1 MLCPKCGAEVRKDDI
16 FCDQCGY
23 PLKKRKRTFL
33 PVIVTLVL
41 ILIAAGGTAV
51 WIVMDDYHTLEE
63 VRAQYQESKNSLMEE
78 NITIVQSAQEAQDE
92 SISEGETAEKRE
104 ADVEGTEPENVQ
116 MTEQDQYILPES
128 NSRYLTD
135 SDIDGMSLRE
145 INYAKNEIYARH
157 GRRFKSEELQ
167 TYFDSKS
174 WYTGKY
180 EPEDFDENYSS
191 SMLNTYEKKNAEFL
205 RDKEFSIDP
214 KGYQLD
220 AN

>member
-1 MLCPKCGAEVRKDDI
+1 MLCPKCGAEVRGEDT

-23 PLKKRKRTFL
+23 SLKKRKRTFL
-33 PVIVTLVL
+33 PAIVTLAL
-41 ILIAAGGTAV
+41 ILIAVGSTAV

-63 VRAQYQESKNSLMEE
+63 VRVQYQETKNSLMEE
-78 NITIVQSAQEAQDE
+78 NITIVQSAQDVQDE
-92 SISEGETAEKRE
+92 SESEEEETGAQEK
-104 ADVEGTEPENVQ
+104 EPESAQ
-116 MTEQDQYILPES
+116 IPEQDQYILPES

-157 GRRFKSEELQ
+157 GRKFKSEELQ

-214 KGYQLD
+214 NGYQLD

>member
-1 MLCPKCGAEVRKDDI
+1 MLCPKCGAEVSGEDT

-23 PLKKRKRTFL
+23 SLKKRKRTFL
-33 PVIVTLVL
+33 PAIVTLAL
-41 ILIAAGGTAV
+41 ILIAVGGTAV

-63 VRAQYQESKNSLMEE
+63 VRAQYQETKNSLMEE
-78 NITIVQSAQEAQDE
+78 NITIVQSTQDAQDE
-92 SISEGETAEKRE
+92 SVSEEEETGAQEK
-104 ADVEGTEPENVQ
+104 EPESAQ
-116 MTEQDQYILPES
+116 IPEQDQHILPES
-128 NSRYLTD
+128 DSRYLTD

-214 KGYQLD
+214 NGYQLD

>member
-23 PLKKRKRTFL
+23 SLKKRKRTFL

-78 NITIVQSAQEAQDE
+78 NITIVQSAQDTQDE
-92 SISEGETAEKRE
+92 SVSEGETAGKKET
-104 ADVEGTEPENVQ
+104 DVEETEPKNVQ

-128 NSRYLTD
+128 DSRYLTD

-157 GRRFKSEELQ
+157 GRKFKSEELQ

-180 EPEDFDENYSS
+180 EPTEFDENYSS
-191 SMLNTYEKKNAEFL
+191 SMLNTYEKKNAGFL

-214 KGYQLD
+214 NGYQLD

>member
-1 MLCPKCGAEVRKDDI
+1 MLCPKCGAEVRREDT

-23 PLKKRKRTFL
+23 SLKKRKRTFL
-33 PVIVTLVL
+33 PAAVTLAL

-51 WIVMDDYHTLEE
+51 WIVTDDYHTLEE
-63 VRAQYQESKNSLMEE
+63 VQAQYQETKDSLAKED
-78 NITIVQSAQEAQDE
+78 ITIVKNAQDAQENSVSEEEETDAQEAEQE
-92 SISEGETAEKRE
+92 NTSISGRDE
-104 ADVEGTEPENVQ
+104 
-116 MTEQDQYILPES
+116 YILPES

-135 SDIDGMSLRE
+135 SDIEGMSLRE

-157 GRRFKSEELQ
+157 GRKFTSEELQ

-180 EPEDFDENYSS
+180 DPADFDENYSS
-191 SMLNTYEKKNAEFL
+191 STLNNYEKKNAEFL
-205 RDKEFSIDP
+205 SDKEFSIEP
-214 KGYQLD
+214 NGYQLD

>member
-1 MLCPKCGAEVRKDDI
+1 MLCPKCGAEVRGEDT

-23 PLKKRKRTFL
+23 SLKRRKRTFL
-33 PVIVTLVL
+33 PAIVTLAL
-41 ILIAAGGTAV
+41 ILIAVGGTAV

-63 VRAQYQESKNSLMEE
+63 VQAQYQETKNSLMEE
-78 NITIVQSAQEAQDE
+78 NITIVQSAQDAQDE
-92 SISEGETAEKRE
+92 SVSEEEETGAQEE
-104 ADVEGTEPENVQ
+104 EPESTQ
-116 MTEQDQYILPES
+116 IPEQDQYILPES

-157 GRRFKSEELQ
+157 GRKFKSEELQ

-214 KGYQLD
+214 NGYQLD

>member
-23 PLKKRKRTFL
+23 SRKKRKRTFL

-78 NITIVQSAQEAQDE
+78 NITIVQSAQDTQDE
-92 SISEGETAEKRE
+92 SVSEGETAGKKET
-104 ADVEGTEPENVQ
+104 DVEETEPKNVQ

-128 NSRYLTD
+128 DSRYLTD

-157 GRRFKSEELQ
+157 GRKFKSEELQ

-180 EPEDFDENYSS
+180 EPTEFDENYSS
-191 SMLNTYEKKNAEFL
+191 SMLNTYEKKNAGFL

-214 KGYQLD
+214 NGYQLD

>member
-1 MLCPKCGAEVRKDDI
+1 MLCPKCRAEVREEDT

-23 PLKKRKRTFL
+23 SLKKRKRAFL
-33 PVIVTLVL
+33 PAIVTLAL
-41 ILIAAGGTAV
+41 MLIAVGGTAV
-51 WIVMDDYHTLEE
+51 WIVTDDYHTLEE
-63 VRAQYQESKNSLMEE
+63 VRAQYQEAQNSLMEE
-78 NITIVQSAQEAQDE
+78 NITKVQSTQEAQGE
-92 SISEGETAEKRE
+92 SVSEEETAKRQD
-104 ADVEGTEPENVQ
+104 ADVQETESENAQ
-116 MTEQDQYILPES
+116 MSEQDQYILPES

-157 GRRFKSEELQ
+157 GRKFDSEELQ

-180 EPEDFDENYSS
+180 EPSDFDENYSG
-191 SMLNTYEKKNAEFL
+191 SMLNAYEKKNAEFL
-205 RDKEFSIDP
+205 SEKEFSINSN
-214 KGYQLD
+214 GYQLD

>member
-1 MLCPKCGAEVRKDDI
+1 MLCPKCGAEVRREDT

-23 PLKKRKRTFL
+23 SLKKRKRTFL
-33 PVIVTLVL
+33 PAAVTLAL

-51 WIVMDDYHTLEE
+51 WIVTDDHHTLEE
-63 VRAQYQESKNSLMEE
+63 VQAQYQETKDSLAEE
-78 NITIVQSAQEAQDE
+78 DITIVKNAQDAQENSVSEEEETDAQEAE
-92 SISEGETAEKRE
+92 KENTSISGRDE
-104 ADVEGTEPENVQ
+104 
-116 MTEQDQYILPES
+116 YILPES

-135 SDIDGMSLRE
+135 SDIEGMSLRE

-157 GRRFKSEELQ
+157 GRKFTSEELQ

-180 EPEDFDENYSS
+180 DPADFDENYSS
-191 SMLNTYEKKNAEFL
+191 STLNNYEKKNAEFL
-205 RDKEFSIDP
+205 SDKEFSIEP
-214 KGYQLD
+214 NGYQLD

>member
-1 MLCPKCGAEVRKDDI
+1 MLCPKCGAEVRDDDT

-23 PLKKRKRTFL
+23 SLKKRKRAFL
-33 PVIVTLVL
+33 PVIVTLAL
-41 ILIAAGGTAV
+41 IFIAAGGTAA

-63 VRAQYQESKNSLMEE
+63 VQAQYQETRNSLMEE
-78 NITIVQSAQEAQDE
+78 NITIVQSAQDE
-92 SISEGETAEKRE
+92 SVSEGGTAEKQETDVQESE
-104 ADVEGTEPENVQ
+104 AENAQ
-116 MTEQDQYILPES
+116 MSEQDQYILPES

-157 GRRFKSEELQ
+157 GRKFKSVELQ

-180 EPEDFDENYSS
+180 EPADFDENYSS

-214 KGYQLD
+214 NGYQLD

>member
-1 MLCPKCGAEVRKDDI
+1 MLCPKCGAEVRREDT

-23 PLKKRKRTFL
+23 SLKKRKRAFL
-33 PVIVTLVL
+33 PAVVTLAL

-63 VRAQYQESKNSLMEE
+63 VHAQYQETRNSLMEE
-78 NITIVQSAQEAQDE
+78 KITIVQNTQDVQEE
-92 SISEGETAEKRE
+92 SISEGETDEKYKE
-104 ADVEGTEPENVQ
+104 EVEETEPENVQ

-128 NSRYLTD
+128 DSRYLTD
-135 SDIDGMSLRE
+135 SDIAGMSLRE

-157 GRRFKSEELQ
+157 GRKFKSEELQ
-167 TYFDSKS
+167 SYFDSKS

-180 EPEDFDENYSS
+180 DPADFDKNYSS

-205 RDKEFSIDP
+205 SDKEFSIDS

>member
-1 MLCPKCGAEVRKDDI
+1 MICMLCPKCGAEVRGEDT

-23 PLKKRKRTFL
+23 SLKKRKRTFL
-33 PVIVTLVL
+33 PAIVTLAL
-41 ILIAAGGTAV
+41 ILIAGGGTAV

-63 VRAQYQESKNSLMEE
+63 VRAQYQETKNSLMEE
-78 NITIVQSAQEAQDE
+78 NITIVQSAQDAQDE
-92 SISEGETAEKRE
+92 SESEEEETGAQEK
-104 ADVEGTEPENVQ
+104 EPESAQ
-116 MTEQDQYILPES
+116 IPEQDQYILPES
-128 NSRYLTD
+128 NSRYLID

-157 GRRFKSEELQ
+157 GRKFKSEELQ

-214 KGYQLD
+214 NGYQLD